1 MLNTLT
7 KDEYLRHTYCVC
19 EEKNIRCIE
28 GRCPTFS
35 INGILDD
42 IQAID
47 FGCFAAWDNKTIHSL
62 ATDLYKKDLKT
73 ISEFFDTFE
82 YFISSDD
89 YILRRRVLMDKFKYL
104 EVNMPDILK
113 KQPGYSEKIDTSN
126 LEFSRLD
133 AILAFDFG
141 DSDEEI

>member
-1 MLNTLT
+1 MTTN
-7 KDEYLRHTYCVC
+7 YCTC
-19 EEKNIRCIE
+19 IEKNIRCIE

-35 INGILDD
+35 IKGILDD

-73 ISEFFDTFE
+73 ISEFFDSFE

-89 YILRRRVLMDKFKYL
+89 YILRRRVLMDKLKYMQ
-104 EVNMPDILK
+104 VNMPDILK
-113 KQPGYSEKIDTSN
+113 KQTGYSEKIDTSN